1 MASGDFK
8 PSICVLLL
16 ILVDLTQGS
25 GGPVLPNI
33 PFVVVWNAN
42 TYLCEENF
50 QVNISLDAFHVV
62 ANPSQAFRGPNMT
75 IFYRPNL
82 GIYPWYTEA
91 EQPINGGLPQNAS
104 LQDHLA
110 KSSKDILA
118 TLPESDFH
126 GIVVIDWEEW
136 RPIWKTNWDTKKI
149 YKHQSLALVRE
160 EHPEWSPSQVKE
172 TAKKQFEEAAKEW
185 MVETLNLGKLLQPRG
200 LWGYY
205 GFPDCYN
212 YNFQKPN
219 YTGEC
224 LPEIRHLNDK
234 LSWMWE
240 QSRALYPSIYLH
252 LELEETGKSL
262 LYVRSRLQEA
272 FRVAQKTQNPGPSI
286 LPYGQIFYALT
297 DSFLPLEELENTI
310 GESAAQGTD
319 GIVMWLSE
327 SHELSKE
334 SCQDIKDYV
343 DTILGPFVLNVTSSA
358 YICSE
363 ALCSGHG
370 RCARRQHYPHAFLFL
385 EDSFSIYRQPGSG
398 HLRLQGFLEEKSLE
412 KMKTQFECRC
422 YTGWTGKHCAHLE
435 SQ

>member
-1 MASGDFK
+1 MAPGDFK

-16 ILVDLTQGS
+16 ILVDLTRGS

-62 ANPSQAFRGPNMT
+62 ANPSQVFRGPNMT
-75 IFYRPNL
+75 IFYRPDL
-82 GIYPWYTEA
+82 GIYPWYTQA
-91 EQPINGGLPQNAS
+91 KQPINGGLPQNAS
-104 LQDHLA
+104 LQGHLT

-136 RPIWKTNWDTKKI
+136 RPNWKTNWDSKKI
-149 YKHQSLALVRE
+149 YRNQSLALVRE
-160 EHPEWSPSQVKE
+160 EHPDWSPSQVKE
-172 TAKKQFEEAAKEW
+172 MAKKQFEEAAKEW
-185 MVETLNLGKLLQPRG
+185 MVETLKLGKLLRPRG

-212 YNFQKPN
+212 YNFQEPN

-224 LPEIRHLNDK
+224 LPAIRHLNDK
-234 LSWMWE
+234 LSWLWE
-240 QSRALYPSIYLH
+240 QSRALYPSIYLP
-252 LELEETGKSL
+252 LELEDTGKSL
-262 LYVRSRLQEA
+262 LFVRSRLQEA
-272 FRVAQKTQNPGPSI
+272 FRVARKSQNPDQPI
-286 LPYGQIFYALT
+286 LPYAQIFYALT
-297 DSFLPLEELENTI
+297 DVFLP
-310 GESAAQGTD
+310 
-319 GIVMWLSE
+319 W
-327 SHELSKE
+327 E
-334 SCQDIKDYV
+334 SCQNIKDYV
-343 DTILGPFVLNVTSSA
+343 DTTLGPFVLNVTSSA

-370 RCARRQHYPHAFLFL
+370 RCARRQHHPHAFLFL
-385 EDSFSIYRQPGSG
+385 EDSFSIYQQPGSG

-422 YTGWTGKHCAHLE
+422 YTGWTGKHCDHLE